1 MIDIEGWMEK
11 TGERIT
17 VDAKTILL
25 NEGDVAKKMYVV
37 KKGILRLFLYDS
49 QGRDI
54 TFQFFF

>member
-1 MIDIEGWMEK
+1 MEK
-11 TGERIT
+11 TGERIS

-37 KKGILRLFLYDS
+37 KKGILRLFLCDS

-54 TFQFFF
+54 TFRFFFE